1 MDKSLAVW
9 WVRPALA
16 EPPFSFHPDAT
27 GELSKP
33 WAVITWDG
41 PHRESPWS
49 SAVLI
54 QRGPGP
60 TPHLTAA
67 EGGQRGKED
76 CRGHTACSGE
86 PEEALQPPATL
97 PCAAWENTLLAWQ
110 SLSLLSLWLQ
120 GFCPRRPN
128 RVWGA
133 LPKRWVTH
141 LSEARLAWGVTNR
154 FEHEQFHVSN
164 GWLAAQRWGGGKI
177 MNKESTLTKD
187 PAIEAQLKE
196 IKKTVFKHC
205 PLIGEFF

>member
-1 MDKSLAVW
+1 MQQVSWANHGLSLHETARTGRVLDPQRSCYKEVLDCW
-9 WVRPALA
+9 PLSV
-16 EPPFSFHPDAT
+16 FPD
-27 GELSKP
+27 
-33 WAVITWDG
+33 
-41 PHRESPWS
+41 S
-49 SAVLI
+49 S
-54 QRGPGP
+54 P

-86 PEEALQPPATL
+86 AEEALQPPATL

-120 GFCPRRPN
+120 GSCPRRPN

-141 LSEARLAWGVTNR
+141 LSEARLAWGVADR
-154 FEHEQFHVSN
+154 FEREQFHVSS
-164 GWLAAQRWGGGKI
+164 GWLAAQRWGSGKV

-196 IKKTVFKHC
+196 SKKTVFKHC